1 MSCTCESYY
10 SYVCP
15 ACRPR
20 PKADLAAMCERLRM
34 QLSAALEVVAAA
46 DAMRVAG
53 IASSWQGGKFLP
65 SPEAQAYDGAREK
78 LRRLQDG

>member
-20 PKADLAAMCERLRM
+20 PKADLAAMCESLRV
-34 QLSAALEVVAAA
+34 QLAAALEVVAAA
-46 DAMRVAG
+46 DDLSLYELDVTDRVK
-53 IASSWQGGKFLP
+53 IALFR
-65 SPEAQAYDGAREK
+65 ETREK
-78 LRRLQDG
+78 LRRLQGD